1 MFFYHLVLF
10 ISLQDITSIN
20 RFESSGGVYSFI
32 IYSRERSLF
41 LRAETL
47 KNMEMWFRAIQMHA
61 DLARGGNGFTILSNQ
76 ATPPKNRF
84 NKQTSLVAQLEKAT
98 QALTALEKTA
108 SVDLRNDCRDIGISI
123 EPDAESSRYHHEDE
137 VKEDPFYSNS
147 NDFLYQPPSSVTS
160 RISSSTTTTTASRP
174 PTSTQRP
181 QYRHEDSLEDS
192 TESLESI
199 VPTVRKS
206 ASHYKSTQN
215 GNFHGVKERYD
226 EDRELSG
233 KSGESSTGCRAWE

>member
-1 MFFYHLVLF
+1 M
-10 ISLQDITSIN
+10 N

-61 DLARGGNGFTILSNQ
+61 DLARGGNGFTILSTQ
-76 ATPPKNRF
+76 TTTTPPKNRIK
-84 NKQTSLVAQLEKAT
+84 KQTSYFAQLEKAT
-98 QALTALEKTA
+98 QALTELERNA
-108 SVDLRNDCRDIGISI
+108 SADTKNDCRDIGITI
-123 EPDAESSRYHHEDE
+123 EPDMESSRYQQEDE

-160 RISSSTTTTTASRP
+160 KITSSSSSSSKP
-174 PTSTQRP
+174 QPQHQRP
-181 QYRHEDSLEDS
+181 QYRHDDSLEDS

-199 VPTVRKS
+199 VPTVRKP

-215 GNFHGVKERYD
+215 ANFQGVKERYD
-226 EDRELSG
+226 EERDIST
-233 KSGESSTGCRAWE
+233 KSGGSSSGSCRAWE